1 MFKYL
6 FICAVLIG
14 AILAN
19 PLRQHN
25 EPQAASHIVI
35 VTPQARVHL
44 EALPSSSYVQHLAPL
59 TRYVSPHEEGVVYV
73 PASGGSVPTVL
84 PFDVSGDVRTLANVQ
99 SRQTFPEQIAQAAST
114 AQQIAMSFPT
124 TFPQAN
130 FSETASQI
138 SSQIASQINAANEAW
153 TGSSGL
159 FPSTGTQSLSND
171 PYSQITQAVNQIAAS
186 ASSFIPNTSGQFSNL
201 VSTPAATETQ
211 NIEYE
216 IPLTH
221 VLSTEPRH
229 HHFVYAPG
237 VVPHL
242 VDVIQTPVVVGPT
255 LSTVR
260 GRSLQSTEAK
270 TPIITIPLPASK
282 KPEALPLQSN
292 KEFDEKLSPD
302 NKKYEYTRVL
312 DTPTTKEEI
321 RDETKNPT
329 KWTDKME
336 NKGKISTKNYK
347 IIKILTKLK
356 KKKRN
361 NIFHKTKAKNH

>member
-1 MFKYL
+1 MLKHL

-14 AILAN
+14 TLWAK

-25 EPQAASHIVI
+25 EASPAASHIVI

-59 TRYVSPHEEGVVYV
+59 TRYVSPHEEAVVYV
-73 PASGGSVPTVL
+73 PAGSGSVPTVL
-84 PFDVSGDVRTLANVQ
+84 PLDVTGAVRTLSNVQ
-99 SRQTFPEQIAQAAST
+99 SRQTFPEQIGQAAST

-124 TFPQAN
+124 SFPQAN
-130 FSETASQI
+130 FSEAASQI

-159 FPSTGTQSLSND
+159 FPSSTTQTLSND
-171 PYSQITQAVNQIAAS
+171 PYSQITQAVNQIASGA
-186 ASSFIPNTSGQFSNL
+186 ANFIPNTAGQFPSAAV
-201 VSTPAATETQ
+201 VSSPVNTETQ
-211 NIEYE
+211 SIEYE
-216 IPLTH
+216 IPLTP
-221 VLSTEPRH
+221 VLSSEPRH

-242 VDVIQTPVVVGPT
+242 VDVIQTPVVVGPA
-255 LSTVR
+255 LSAVR
-260 GRSLQSTEAK
+260 GRSLQSTEAEA
-270 TPIITIPLPASK
+270 PIVTIPLPASK

-292 KEFDEKLSPD
+292 KEFEEKLTPD

-312 DTPTTKEEI
+312 DAATTKDEL
-321 RDETKNPT
+321 RDETKIPT

-336 NKGKISTKNYK
+336 NKGKT
-347 IIKILTKLK
+347 
-356 KKKRN
+356 
-361 NIFHKTKAKNH
+361 NIANSDIT